1 MSLGLVDSSAYRSTR
16 PRRTLLLAL
25 RPTRQTA
32 ILSVCLGALLL
43 GVAGWSWFDHC
54 TADVIHRK
62 RIDTDSCTPSMS
74 EEHETG
80 PLTVSK
86 LIGAW
91 LPGGAP
97 NGGVVITRVYWGARW
112 EPMLFFVMALLAF
125 AGPRIAP
132 ESATLILGEREER
145 VIISRRRFGM
155 TDCVSR
161 PLGTLREAVVLKRDE
176 GRVVQLVFEDDE
188 RIDVTAPTR
197 EDAAQATLARSVN
210 DFIAPRTG

>member
-1 MSLGLVDSSAYRSTR
+1 MSLGFVDSSAYRSTR

-25 RPTRQTA
+25 RPARLTA
-32 ILSVCLGALLL
+32 ILCAFLGVLCLGA
-43 GVAGWSWFDHC
+43 AAWSWFDHC
-54 TADVIHRK
+54 TADVIHQK
-62 RIDTDSCTPSMS
+62 WTHDTCMSSMS

-97 NGGVVITRVYWGARW
+97 DGGVVITRVYWGARW
-112 EPMLFFVMALLAF
+112 EPMLFFVMALVAF
-125 AGPRIAP
+125 AGPRLAP
-132 ESATLILGEREER
+132 ESATLTLGERDER

-161 PLGTLREAVVLKRDE
+161 PLGTLREAVVLKREE
-176 GRVVQLVFEDDE
+176 GRAVQLVFEDGE
-188 RIDVTAPTR
+188 RIEVAAPTR
-197 EDAAQATLARSVN
+197 DDTAQVTLARSVN
-210 DFIAPRTG
+210 DFIAPRTV